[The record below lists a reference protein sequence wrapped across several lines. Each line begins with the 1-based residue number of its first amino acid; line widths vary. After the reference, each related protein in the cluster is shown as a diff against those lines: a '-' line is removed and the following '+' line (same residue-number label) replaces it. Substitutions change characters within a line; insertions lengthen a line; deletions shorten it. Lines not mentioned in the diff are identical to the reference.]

1 MEGTRQTVLILN
13 AHIQVADRVYQLIR
27 DSSCHDFNL
36 ILVDSKSNLEKYFNN
51 NNIAIIIMC
60 VSDLAT
66 FQDSAQK
73 IANHNRNLPLLCV
86 LPSPVP
92 PLMDFIQE
100 QEMVDPLL
108 ISQVDECFL
117 LKNIFYA
124 IERSHI
130 AQEIK
135 NKDAILKSV
144 NFAAESFLNHADW
157 KTYIKEV
164 LQKIAEASRADSV
177 AVFENVKNEDGSINS
192 AKLVDYWMDEE
203 DSVLKFTKTGVVYTF
218 EQLGMADYVHELTTT
233 RHLQAN
239 VKALPQKTQ
248 SVFNMIHVKSILI
261 ISIFTNGDWWGF
273 FRFDQCRQER
283 EWKQVEIDALHT
295 ASSILSAAVT
305 RQKTDNRLKY
315 LATHDYLTNL
325 PNRLL
330 YEDHLDSAILRSQR
344 SKKWV
349 GLYVIDLDHFKK
361 VNDMHG
367 HPFGDKVLIEV
378 GKRLQEA
385 IRASDTVARIGGD
398 EFVVLGEDLSSAE
411 DINRVAEKILSSFV
425 QPISCDNFNI
435 QIYPSIGISIYPI
448 NGNAR
453 EELMRNADI
462 ALYKAKKQGNT
473 YVVSEIDPEKQLWLD
488 NLQDY
493 GS

>member
-1 MEGTRQTVLILN
+1 MAIVI
-13 AHIQVADRVYQLIR
+13 ICVADLTAFKEG
-27 DSSCHDFNL
+27 S
-36 ILVDSKSNLEKYFNN
+36 
-51 NNIAIIIMC
+51 
-60 VSDLAT
+60 
-66 FQDSAQK
+66 QK
-73 IANHNRNLPLLCV
+73 IADYEVNLPLLCI
-86 LPSPVP
+86 LPEPVP
-92 PLMDFIQE
+92 SLLESIQ
-100 QEMVDPLL
+100 QQDLIDPLL
-108 ISQVDECFL
+108 ISQVDECYL

-130 AQEIK
+130 SQEIK
-135 NKDAILKSV
+135 TKDAILKSV
-144 NFAAESFLNHADW
+144 NFAAESFLNHSDW

-177 AVFENVKNEDGSINS
+177 TVFENIKNEDGSINS
-192 AKLVDYWMDEE
+192 ARLVDFWMDGK
-203 DSVLKFTKTGVVYTF
+203 DAGLKFTKAGEVFTF
-218 EQLGMADYVHELTTT
+218 DQLGMGDYVYELTTT
-233 RHLQAN
+233 RHIQAN
-239 VKALPQKTQ
+239 VKRLPQKTQ
-248 SVFNMIHVKSILI
+248 PIFRALDIKSILI
-261 ISIFTNGDWWGF
+261 ISIYTNGDWWGF
-273 FRFDQCRQER
+273 FRFDQCMQER
-283 EWKQVEIDALHT
+283 EWKQIEIDALHT

-305 RQKTDNRLKY
+305 RQRTDNRLKH

-330 YEDHLDSAILRSQR
+330 YEDHLNSAILRSQR

-398 EFVVLGEDLSSAE
+398 EFVILGEDLSSAE

-435 QIYPSIGISIYPI
+435 QIYPSIGISVYPI
-448 NGNAR
+448 NGNDR
-453 EELMRNADI
+453 EELMRFADI
-462 ALYKAKKQGNT
+462 ALYKAKEQGNM
-473 YVVSEIDPEKQLWLD
+473 YVVSENDPEKQLWLD